1 MMNRKEIFAYVKYKF
16 NTTPIYKWMKHPNYA
31 VLQHERSGKW
41 YGLIMNIPKSKIGL
55 GEEEMIDIINVK
67 CDPDMR
73 EFLRNEEGILPAYHM
88 NKEHWLTIVLES
100 SFPKEEIYN
109 LIDISY
115 KLTQVSK

>member
-1 MMNRKEIFAYVKYKF
+1 MNRKDIFSYVKYKF
-16 NTTPIYKWMKHPNYA
+16 NTTPIYKWMKQPNYA
-31 VLQHERSGKW
+31 VLQHEVSGKW

-55 GEEEMIDIINVK
+55 GEEEMIDILNVK

-88 NKEHWLTIVLES
+88 NKEHWLSIVLES
-100 SFPKEEIYN
+100 SFPKNEIYN

-115 KLTQVSK
+115 KLTQGSK